1 MSKIINR
8 LSGES
13 DEPHPT
19 VPQPQQLE
27 LLGPLPISLKDPPSI
42 TASIPPRN
50 NNLSRG
56 RSKPPQAE
64 PILSPPEE
72 LGKLHAALAD
82 AETRMEA
89 LRMEITSLQDSR
101 EGERKSRL
109 AGEQRIRE
117 LEEQIRGVPAAE
129 SGDTRQA
136 LDEAQTQLDDLR
148 SQFRHLEGSHGE
160 QAHQAEQRV
169 KEQAS
174 ALADAE
180 TQIEALRM
188 EITSL
193 QDSRERERKN
203 RLAGEQRIRELE
215 EQIPGVPAAESG
227 DTRQALD
234 KAQTQLDDLRS
245 QFQHLEDSHG
255 EQVHQAEQRINELSA
270 AWEREKNELQAAR
283 TEIDRLAG
291 EAAQQAE
298 EGEES
303 LIQARM
309 RVEELETRLC
319 AEAEIRSRS
328 ERQAGELQT
337 RLDDVQ
343 RDMEQ
348 RLQAQAEA
356 TENRLR
362 EAEQQIRQLQ
372 AERDDA
378 LGQAQQARTLR
389 EQEAA
394 RFQERERLAAQR
406 MATFRRVESP
416 VSARL
421 PTRALSASPLP
432 WALFLVVILIACGGA
447 FLLGRWQGK
456 GLQSPDATQ
465 PAATSVI
472 SPGIAPRPIVPKP
485 VHWPVIK
492 GNFIRVQT
500 ASDRMTM
507 VFDYPVFSRRTEIQ
521 PDAMRDLQKLARQ
534 LAPLTGTFRLEITGH
549 TDADPVSSKAGEY
562 SNNLDLGLKRAQTVR
577 EALIRQGGLPP
588 EAMTAVSAGELNS
601 PYPNTT
607 PELRKKNRTVTI
619 VLIPK

>member
-89 LRMEITSLQDSR
+89 LRMEILSLQDSR

-180 TQIEALRM
+180 TQMEALRM

-193 QDSRERERKN
+193 QDSREGERKS

-215 EQIPGVPAAESG
+215 EQIQGVPAAESG
-227 DTRQALD
+227 DTRQAVD
-234 KAQTQLDDLRS
+234 EAQTQ
-245 QFQHLEDSHG
+245 
-255 EQVHQAEQRINELSA
+255 
-270 AWEREKNELQAAR
+270 
-283 TEIDRLAG
+283 
-291 EAAQQAE
+291 
-298 EGEES
+298 
-303 LIQARM
+303 
-309 RVEELETRLC
+309 
-319 AEAEIRSRS
+319 
-328 ERQAGELQT
+328 
-337 RLDDVQ
+337 
-343 RDMEQ
+343 
-348 RLQAQAEA
+348 
-356 TENRLR
+356 
-362 EAEQQIRQLQ
+362 
-372 AERDDA
+372 
-378 LGQAQQARTLR
+378 
-389 EQEAA
+389 
-394 RFQERERLAAQR
+394 
-406 MATFRRVESP
+406 
-416 VSARL
+416 
-421 PTRALSASPLP
+421 
-432 WALFLVVILIACGGA
+432 
-447 FLLGRWQGK
+447 
-456 GLQSPDATQ
+456 
-465 PAATSVI
+465 
-472 SPGIAPRPIVPKP
+472 
-485 VHWPVIK
+485 
-492 GNFIRVQT
+492 
-500 ASDRMTM
+500 
-507 VFDYPVFSRRTEIQ
+507 
-521 PDAMRDLQKLARQ
+521 
-534 LAPLTGTFRLEITGH
+534 
-549 TDADPVSSKAGEY
+549 
-562 SNNLDLGLKRAQTVR
+562 
-577 EALIRQGGLPP
+577 
-588 EAMTAVSAGELNS
+588 
-601 PYPNTT
+601 
-607 PELRKKNRTVTI
+607 
-619 VLIPK
+619 